1 MITGTCRRRVRGA
14 LLAMM
19 AMLLLSVSAA
29 QAGIPQLRAEVEANP
44 GSVIAW
50 VALGNA
56 YYQAAQFDQA
66 KNSFLEAIALDYT
79 SGDAHYGLGLSEFSR
94 GDFQAALFEFTEV
107 TRLHSERFDGH
118 FNRAVTLARLRR
130 SQESATSFQTALEQ
144 AAPEATDA
152 DRVQAHLGL
161 AGQLE
166 LAGDYSGAAGAYAD
180 ALEIEPENASYIL
193 RRGQA
198 LLNAGNGLEAL
209 PELTALESR
218 SGDYRVSALIADIY
232 VGQGQIDYAMWSLE
246 RALEKAQAASDGAA
260 QASTLVKLGTLQRSL
275 GRESD
280 AAASYESAAQVD
292 PRSWE
297 AQYNLGVT
305 YLENGQ
311 TRQALEPLQR
321 AAELAPD
328 RSDIALALAT
338 AHDQLAQSQEALAYA
353 RQALAAGLSDQEQ
366 ATNAQFIA
374 GRAQYRLGD
383 FRAASDL
390 LRLVLQSRPTDP
402 LSQMWAGLAAYQL
415 ADYTTAVGNFER
427 AVQLNP
433 NNVEA
438 RANLGAGYLAAQRYQ
453 EAETVYSLLVSQ
465 NDSDFESLY
474 NLGWA
479 LFSQNRRSAAT
490 DAWVSSCELGYQPA
504 CSAIST
510 YL

>member
-1 MITGTCRRRVRGA
+1 MIIGTCRRSVRWA

-19 AMLLLSVSAA
+19 AMLLLSVSSA
-29 QAGIPQLRAEVEANP
+29 QTGIPQLRAEVEANP

-56 YYQAAQFDQA
+56 YFQAEQFDQA
-66 KNSFLEAIALDYT
+66 KNAFLEAIALDYT

-107 TRLHSERFDGH
+107 TRLHPERFDGH

-130 SQESATSFQTALEQ
+130 ANEAALAFREALTQ
-144 AAPEATDA
+144 SAPEATA
-152 DRVQAHLGL
+152 EDRVQAHLGL

-166 LAGDYSGAAGAYAD
+166 LSNDYAGAAQAYAD

-198 LLNAGNGLEAL
+198 LLNAGAGLEAL
-209 PELTALESR
+209 PELTALEAR

-246 RALEKAQAASDGAA
+246 RALEKAEAAGDAAA

-280 AAASYESAAQVD
+280 AAASYERAASVD

-321 AAELAPD
+321 ASELDPQRA
-328 RSDIALALAT
+328 DIALALAT
-338 AHDQLAQSQEALAYA
+338 AHDQLAQSEEALAFA
-353 RQALAAGLSDQEQ
+353 RQALTLGLSDQEQ
-366 ATNAQFIA
+366 IVNAQFIA
-374 GRAQYRLGD
+374 GRALYRQGD
-383 FRAASDL
+383 FRAAADQ
-390 LRLVLQSRPTDP
+390 LRGVLQARPTDP
-402 LSQMWAGLAAYQL
+402 LTQMWAGLAAYQL
-415 ADYTTAVGNFER
+415 ADYSTAVGNFER

-433 NNVEA
+433 NSVEA

-465 NDSDFESLY
+465 NDRDFESLY

-479 LFSQNRRSAAT
+479 LFSQNRRGAAT
-490 DAWVSSCELGYQPA
+490 EAWVSSCELGYQPA